1 MKTKRIVFTGIGKA
15 ELWDY
20 NVPHPKEGEV
30 LVETMYTAV
39 SAGTERANLMRMPN
53 TGAYLVDDSEP
64 VWSGGYSSTGIVKEI
79 GEGVKSV
86 SVGDKVLVIWGPNTG
101 LKVVPEHNVIKIED
115 RTLDL
120 KHAAFALI
128 ASFSAAGVR
137 KTRLEFGESAMVF
150 GIGILGAFAVQICRL
165 AGAFPVIAADL
176 NPERRTLALD
186 LGADYAFNPADD
198 DFVHLVKD
206 VTKGAGVKAIIE
218 VTGQSLALKQ
228 ALDCIAPMGRI
239 SLLGCTRISDTPID
253 FYRQVHRPGIMIVGA
268 HTHARP
274 KLESY
279 PHYWTER
286 DDCIAILNFMAHG
299 RMDMSKIISEV
310 HYPEEAPEVYQ
321 RLAEN
326 KDFPVG
332 VLFDWTKIN
341 QTKIDNE

>member
-1 MKTKRIVFTGIGKA
+1 MKTKRIVFTGIGKV
-15 ELWDY
+15 ELRDY
-20 NVPHPKEGEV
+20 DVPHPKEGEV

-53 TGAYLVDDSEP
+53 TGAYLVDESKP
-64 VWSGGYSSTGIVKEI
+64 VWSGGYSSTGIVKAI
-79 GEGVKSV
+79 GEGVKNV
-86 SVGDKVLVIWGPNTG
+86 SVGDRVLVIWGSNTG
-101 LKVVPEHNVIKIED
+101 YKVVPEYNVIKIED
-115 RTLDL
+115 DSIDL

-176 NPERRTLALD
+176 NAERRKLALD

-198 DFVHLVKD
+198 DFVRSVKN
-206 VTKGAGVKAIIE
+206 VTEGIGMKAIIE
-218 VTGQSLALKQ
+218 VTGQSVALKQ
-228 ALDCIAPMGRI
+228 ALDCVAPLGRI

-253 FYRQVHRPGIMIVGA
+253 FYQQVHKPGVMIVGA
-268 HTHARP
+268 HTDARP

-279 PHYWTER
+279 SHYWTER
-286 DDCIAILNFMAHG
+286 DDCIAIMNFMAHG
-299 RMDMSKIISEV
+299 RMDMSKIISEI
-310 HYPEEAPEVYQ
+310 HSPEDAPEVYR
-321 RLAEN
+321 RLAET

-332 VLFDWTKIN
+332 VLFDWTKMKHDI
-341 QTKIDNE
+341 